1 MPTERAAPRG
11 TAAAVA
17 ELIGPS
23 GVSGIYGP
31 GAAALNG
38 VRERHDRV
46 GVPELLR
53 LAERATGPI
62 LELGCGTGRL
72 TFPLLQ
78 QGHQVVALDLSPD
91 MLGVLRCRLTE
102 PAIEGYADRL
112 EVVQADMADL
122 DLGRRFELIVAPACG
137 VWENDAE
144 QRARLFTAVR
154 HHLTDGGH
162 FVLQIAPELADPFTD
177 RNRPVFEHV
186 EVFVMP
192 DAQSPVLLT
201 LFDHGD
207 PGAGVRTTAVLA
219 QRIRGGSVV
228 DSQLYTGTVF
238 PVHAEVLSAELAA
251 AGLRTARRHEI
262 AAAPVDIPSRKPTA
276 QLLLDVTA

>member
-17 ELIGPS
+17 GLIGPS

-78 QGHQVVALDLSPD
+78 QGHHVVALDLSPD
-91 MLGVLRCRLTE
+91 MLDVLRHRLAE
-102 PAIEGYADRL
+102 PANEGYADRL
-112 EVVQADMADL
+112 EIVQADMADL
-122 DLGRRFELIVAPACG
+122 DLGRRFDLIVAPASA
-137 VWENDAE
+137 VWENDAG

-162 FVLQIAPELADPFTD
+162 FVLQIAPALAAPFTD
-177 RNRPVFEHV
+177 RNRPVFENV
-186 EVFVMP
+186 EVFVLP
-192 DAQSPVLLT
+192 DARSPVLLT

-207 PGAGVRTTAVLA
+207 PGSGVRTTAVLT
-219 QRIRGGSVV
+219 QRVRGGSIA
-228 DSQLYTGTVF
+228 DNRLYTGTVH
-238 PVHAEVLSAELAA
+238 PVDAEVLSAELVG
-251 AGLRTARRHEI
+251 AGLRTVRRHEI

-276 QLLLDVTA
+276 QLLLDATT